1 MPLEVKLEAFEGP
14 LDLLLHLIDKNKI
27 NIYDIP
33 IALVTDQYLEYVAQM
48 EKEDLNIVSEFL
60 VMAAML
66 LDIKSRMLLPVEEEV
81 TEEAEDPR
89 QELVEKLLE
98 YKMYKYMSYELRDR
112 QMDAELSLYKVPTVP
127 DEVASYEEPVDLE
140 QLMADIDLI
149 KLREIYNEVLKRC
162 EDKVD
167 PIRSKFGKIEKEDV
181 NLEVK
186 ARYVTDYISS
196 HRTCSFRNLLERSHS
211 KMEVIVTFLVV
222 LELIKGGRISVI
234 QERRTDDIIINTIG
248 EEQDNGNDN
257 FQDGSSN

>member
-162 EDKVD
+162 EEKVD

-186 ARYVTDYISS
+186 AKYVTDYISS

-234 QERRTDDIIINTIG
+234 QEKRTDDIIINTIG
-248 EEQDNGNDN
+248 EEQNNGNDN

>member
-33 IALVTDQYLEYVAQM
+33 IALITDQYLEYVAQM
-48 EKEDLNIVSEFL
+48 EKEDLNVVSEFL

-66 LDIKSRMLLPVEEEV
+66 LDIKSRMLLPVDAEEEEIV
-81 TEEAEDPR
+81 EDPR

-98 YKMYKYMSYELRDR
+98 YKMYKYMSYELKDR
-112 QMDAELSLYKVPTVP
+112 QMDAELSMYKVPTVP
-127 DEVASYEEPVDLE
+127 DEVACYEEPVDLE
-140 QLMADIDLI
+140 KLMADIDLV

-186 ARYVTDYISS
+186 AQYVNDYISS
-196 HRTCSFRNLLERSHS
+196 HKTCSFRNLLERSNS
-211 KMEVIVTFLVV
+211 KMEIIVTFLVV
-222 LELIKGGRISVI
+222 LELIKGGKISVI
-234 QERRTDDIIINTIG
+234 QEKRTDDILINTIG
-248 EEQDNGNDN
+248 EETVNGNDN
-257 FQDGSSN
+257 FQNGSSN

>member
-1 MPLEVKLEAFEGP
+1 M
-14 LDLLLHLIDKNKI
+14 
-27 NIYDIP
+27 
-33 IALVTDQYLEYVAQM
+33 
-48 EKEDLNIVSEFL
+48 NIVSEFL

-112 QMDAELSLYKVPTVP
+112 HMDAELSLYKVPTVP

>member
-33 IALVTDQYLEYVAQM
+33 IALVTDQYLEYVARM
-48 EKEDLNIVSEFL
+48 EKEDLNVVSEFL

-66 LDIKSRMLLPVEEEV
+66 LDIKSRMLLPTEEEAE
-81 TEEAEDPR
+81 EEAEDPR

-98 YKMYKYMSYELRDR
+98 YKMYKYMSYELKDR
-112 QMDAELSLYKVPTVP
+112 QMDAELSMYKPATVP
-127 DEVASYEEPVDLE
+127 DEVACYEEPVDLE
-140 QLMADIDLI
+140 KLVADIDLI

-186 ARYVTDYISS
+186 AQYVTEYISS
-196 HRTCSFRNLLERSHS
+196 HRTCSFRNLLERSNS
-211 KMEVIVTFLVV
+211 KMEIIVTFLVV
-222 LELIKGGRISVI
+222 LELIKGGKISVI
-234 QERRTDDIIINTIG
+234 QERRTDDILINTIG
-248 EEQDNGNDN
+248 EEAVNGDDT
-257 FQDGSSN
+257 FQNGSGN